1 MELNIPKDKYKK
13 RADDAVE
20 KSDIWLDMLKAFVVG
35 GIICTIGQ
43 AITAS
48 ALALGLGKEQAGTV
62 TSILLILM
70 SAVATG
76 FGWYD
81 NLGRWAGA
89 GSILPI
95 TGFAN
100 SITSPAMEYK
110 SEGMV
115 TGLGV
120 RMFIVAG
127 PVLVYGI
134 SASVVAGIL
143 TYLIALM

>member
-1 MELNIPKDKYKK
+1 MELNIHKDKYKK

-20 KSDIWLDMLKAFVVG
+20 KSDIWIDMLKAFVVG

-43 AITAS
+43 VISFGAQNIGFT
-48 ALALGLGKEQAGTV
+48 KEQAGTV
-62 TSILLILM
+62 TSIVLILM

-110 SEGMV
+110 SEGLIS
-115 TGLGV
+115 GLGV
-120 RMFIVAG
+120 KMFIVAG

-134 SASVVAGIL
+134 SASVIAGIL
-143 TYLIALM
+143 TYLISLV

>member
-1 MELNIPKDKYKK
+1 MELNIPKEKYKK

-20 KSDIWLDMLKAFVVG
+20 KSDIWVNMLKAFLVG
-35 GIICTIGQ
+35 GIICLIGQ
-43 AITAS
+43 FITDCG
-48 ALALGLGKEQAGTV
+48 LAFGLSKTQAGTT

-70 SAVATG
+70 SAIATG

-89 GSILPI
+89 GSLLPI

-134 SASVVAGIL
+134 SASIVAGII
-143 TYLIALM
+143 TYIVGII

>member
-1 MELNIPKDKYKK
+1 MELNIPKEKYKK

-20 KSDIWLDMLKAFVVG
+20 KSDIWVNLLKAFLVG
-35 GIICTIGQ
+35 GIICLIGQ
-43 AITAS
+43 IITDCG
-48 ALALGLGKEQAGTV
+48 LAAGLSKTQAGTT

-89 GSILPI
+89 GSLLPI

-134 SASVVAGIL
+134 SASIVAGII
-143 TYLIALM
+143 TYIVGII

>member
-20 KSDIWLDMLKAFVVG
+20 KSDIWIDMLKAFVVG

-43 AITAS
+43 VISFGAQNIGFT
-48 ALALGLGKEQAGTV
+48 KEQAGTV
-62 TSILLILM
+62 TSIVLILM

-110 SEGMV
+110 SEGLIS
-115 TGLGV
+115 GLGV
-120 RMFIVAG
+120 KMFIVAG

-134 SASVVAGIL
+134 SASVIAGIL
-143 TYLIALM
+143 TYLISLV

>member
-20 KSDIWLDMLKAFVVG
+20 KSDIWIDMLKAFVVG

-43 AITAS
+43 AITFGCQAI
-48 ALALGLGKEQAGTV
+48 GFGKEEAGTT

-76 FGWYD
+76 LGLYD

-89 GSILPI
+89 GSLLPI

-100 SITSPAMEYK
+100 SIASPAMEYK
-110 SEGMV
+110 SEGYV

-120 RMFIVAG
+120 RMFIIAG

-134 SASVVAGIL
+134 SASVLAGVITYVAS
-143 TYLIALM
+143 LI

>member
-1 MELNIPKDKYKK
+1 MELNIPKENYKK

-20 KSDIWLDMLKAFVVG
+20 KSDIWVNMLKAFLVG
-35 GIICTIGQ
+35 GIICIIGQ
-43 AITAS
+43 IITDCG
-48 ALALGLGKEQAGTV
+48 LAAGLSKKQAGAT

-70 SAVATG
+70 SAIATG

-89 GSILPI
+89 GSLLPI

-134 SASVVAGIL
+134 SASIVAGII
-143 TYLIALM
+143 TYIAGII

>member
-1 MELNIPKDKYKK
+1 MELNIPQDKYKR

-20 KSDIWLDMLKAFVVG
+20 KSDILLDLVKAFVVG
-35 GIICTIGQ
+35 GAICTIGQ
-43 AITAS
+43 GITNG
-48 ALALGLGKEQAGTV
+48 ALAIGLDKQQAGAA

-70 SAVATG
+70 SAIATG

-89 GSILPI
+89 GSLLPI

-100 SITSPAMEYK
+100 SITSPAMEYR
-110 SEGMV
+110 SEGLVM
-115 TGLGV
+115 GLGV

-134 SASVVAGIL
+134 SASVVAGII
-143 TYLIALM
+143 TYLMTLI

>member
-13 RADDAVE
+13 RADDAVK
-20 KSDIWLDMLKAFVVG
+20 KSDIWIDMLKAFVVG

-43 AITAS
+43 VISFGAQNIGFT
-48 ALALGLGKEQAGTV
+48 KEQAGTV
-62 TSILLILM
+62 TSVVLILL

-89 GSILPI
+89 GSVLPI

-110 SEGMV
+110 SEGLI

-120 RMFIVAG
+120 KMFIVAG

-134 SASVVAGIL
+134 SASVIAGIL
-143 TYLIALM
+143 TYLIRLV